1 MVASDSSPVVSQS
14 ASNINE
20 RGALKGSAR
29 GAGKEERR
37 ETLSLLFSSFPSLF
51 RALLGHTCDQLEK
64 TGDESVV
71 ALYLKPRETPGR
83 NIVGQQLPTL
93 LGVVASVCM

>member
-14 ASNINE
+14 ASNINK

-37 ETLSLLFSSFPSLF
+37 ETFFLLFSSFPSPVALPSVVA
-51 RALLGHTCDQLEK
+51 RANQIGK
-64 TGDESVV
+64 TRDESVV
-71 ALYLKPRETPGR
+71 TF
-83 NIVGQQLPTL
+83 I
-93 LGVVASVCM
+93 

>member
-14 ASNINE
+14 AININE

-29 GAGKEERR
+29 GAGKEGRR
-37 ETLSLLFSSFPSLF
+37 ETFSLLFSSFPSPVALPSVP
-51 RALLGHTCDQLEK
+51 RANQIEK

-71 ALYLKPRETPGR
+71 AF
-83 NIVGQQLPTL
+83 I
-93 LGVVASVCM
+93 

>member
-14 ASNINE
+14 AININE

-29 GAGKEERR
+29 DAGKEERR
-37 ETLSLLFSSFPSLF
+37 ETLSLLFSSFPSPVVLPSVA
-51 RALLGHTCDQLEK
+51 RANQIEK

-71 ALYLKPRETPGR
+71 PL
-83 NIVGQQLPTL
+83 I
-93 LGVVASVCM
+93 

>member
-14 ASNINE
+14 ASNIKE

-29 GAGKEERR
+29 DAGKEERR
-37 ETLSLLFSSFPSLF
+37 ETLSLLFSSFPSPVVLPSVA
-51 RALLGHTCDQLEK
+51 RANQIEK

-71 ALYLKPRETPGR
+71 PL
-83 NIVGQQLPTL
+83 I
-93 LGVVASVCM
+93 

>member
-14 ASNINE
+14 AININE

-37 ETLSLLFSSFPSLF
+37 ETLSILFSSFPSPVELPSDT
-51 RALLGHTCDQLEK
+51 RAIQIEK

-71 ALYLKPRETPGR
+71 TF
-83 NIVGQQLPTL
+83 I
-93 LGVVASVCM
+93 

>member
-1 MVASDSSPVVSQS
+1 MIASDSSPVVSQS

-37 ETLSLLFSSFPSLF
+37 ETFSLLFSFFPSPVALPSVVA
-51 RALLGHTCDQLEK
+51 RANQIEK

-71 ALYLKPRETPGR
+71 PL
-83 NIVGQQLPTL
+83 I
-93 LGVVASVCM
+93 

>member
-29 GAGKEERR
+29 GAGKEERG
-37 ETLSLLFSSFPSLF
+37 ETLSLSFSFFPSPVTLPSDT
-51 RALLGHTCDQLEK
+51 RAIQIRK
-64 TGDESVV
+64 TRDESVV
-71 ALYLKPRETPGR
+71 TF
-83 NIVGQQLPTL
+83 I
-93 LGVVASVCM
+93 

>member
-1 MVASDSSPVVSQS
+1 MLASDSSPVVSQS

-29 GAGKEERR
+29 GAGKEEKR
-37 ETLSLLFSSFPSLF
+37 ETLSLLFSSFPSPVALPSVT
-51 RALLGHTCDQLEK
+51 RAIQIEK

-71 ALYLKPRETPGR
+71 AF
-83 NIVGQQLPTL
+83 I
-93 LGVVASVCM
+93 

>member
-14 ASNINE
+14 AININE
-20 RGALKGSAR
+20 RGALKGNAR

-37 ETLSLLFSSFPSLF
+37 ETFSLLFSSFVSPVALPSVA
-51 RALLGHTCDQLEK
+51 RANQIEK

-71 ALYLKPRETPGR
+71 AF
-83 NIVGQQLPTL
+83 I
-93 LGVVASVCM
+93 